1 MYIITLMCNPS
12 KPILTNDLVSKYCQT
27 FEGIS
32 VTWLNDG
39 VAADITVSEI
49 PNEFKKYWLELQAS
63 KIDMVIQKE
72 KYRKKRLLVA
82 DMDSTIIHQECIDEL
97 ALEYGVGQEVSEI
110 TKRSMNGEIT
120 FESSLRE
127 RVKLLKGMKIDL
139 IEKVLKEK
147 ITYMAGAEVLIK
159 TMKYNGCYTA
169 LVSGGFTAFSKAVS
183 DKLGFDE
190 SIANILLENNGILN
204 GFVQEPILGE
214 SSKVDVLKA
223 ISSKLGIDFQD
234 FIAVGDGANDI
245 GMLELAG
252 LGAVSY
258 THLTLPTILLV

>member
-1 MYIITLMCNPS
+1 
-12 KPILTNDLVSKYCQT
+12 
-27 FEGIS
+27 
-32 VTWLNDG
+32 
-39 VAADITVSEI
+39 
-49 PNEFKKYWLELQAS
+49 
-63 KIDMVIQKE
+63 
-72 KYRKKRLLVA
+72 
-82 DMDSTIIHQECIDEL
+82 MDSTIIHQECIDEL

-252 LGAVSY
+252 LGVALHAKKIVQEATNIKINFGDLTSLLFLQGY
-258 THLTLPTILLV
+258 TESEFCW